1 MEQHQIE
8 ELNKLKS
15 LLDSG
20 VLTQEEF
27 ETEKE
32 KVLKSLTISQSADT
46 KGGDI
51 QSVHSNDKAKLQ
63 QGMSDK
69 KKLGIIAAVVSSAV
83 SLLPLLV
90 FVKIQAIKHT
100 IVTMRQLLQTQ
111 LKLQILL
118 THTSRMMTRA
128 QIPTTLFKMEA
139 KRILR

>member
-32 KVLKSLTISQSADT
+32 KVLKSSTISQSADT
-46 KGGDI
+46 KEGDT
-51 QSVHSNDKAKLQ
+51 QSIHSNDKAKLQ

-69 KKLGIIAAVVSSAV
+69 KKLGIIAAVVFPAV

-128 QIPTTLFKMEA
+128 
-139 KRILR
+139 

>member
-83 SLLPLLV
+83 
-90 FVKIQAIKHT
+90 FIIAIIRRT
-100 IVTMRQLLQTQ
+100 RQTLW
-111 LKLQILL
+111 
-118 THTSRMMTRA
+118 SRPCRC
-128 QIPTTLFKMEA
+128 
-139 KRILR
+139 